1 MASHPWRT
9 RPFGILPHLVMR
21 AADAIHGIG

>member
-1 MASHPWRT
+1 MERC
-9 RPFGILPHLVMR
+9 PFGILPHLVNA